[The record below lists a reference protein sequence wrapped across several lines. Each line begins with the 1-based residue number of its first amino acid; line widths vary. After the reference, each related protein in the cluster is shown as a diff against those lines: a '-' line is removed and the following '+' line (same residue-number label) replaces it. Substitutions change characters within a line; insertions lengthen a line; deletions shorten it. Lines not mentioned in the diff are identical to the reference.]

1 MQIEVVLLD
10 PEINS
15 AVREY
20 VENRLSSALGRLAH
34 RIREV
39 EVRVG
44 DENGPRGGD
53 DKFCVVDVH
62 LHPSGYLRVKRK
74 SDEIYGAVDSV
85 AESVQK
91 TVKRKLERERTAI
104 RKTAAA

>member
-10 PEINS
+10 PAINS

-20 VENRLSSALGRLAH
+20 VENRLDSALGRLAH
-34 RIREV
+34 RIRDV

-62 LHPSGYLRVKRK
+62 LRPSGYVRVKRK
-74 SDEIYGAVDSV
+74 ANEIYGAVDSV

-91 TVKRKLERERTAI
+91 TVRRKIDRERTAV